1 MIRRPPR
8 SKRTDTL
15 FPYTTRFRSREIR
28 ALAARHG
35 RQDEIGFGM
44 RLQIVC
50 RETEAE
56 AWEAA
61 HELVRDTTEAQA
73 QFIRTRYA
81 GSVANQRVQE
91 LARTHGELIAPHLW
105 TGITRV
111 RPGAGIAIVGDPGQ
125 CAGTLQQ

>member
-1 MIRRPPR
+1 M
-8 SKRTDTL
+8 
-15 FPYTTRFRSREIR
+15 REIR

-44 RLQIVC
+44 RLQIAC

-81 GSVANQRVQE
+81 GSVAKQRVQE
-91 LARTHGELIAPHLW
+91 LARPHGELIAPHPW

-111 RPGAGIAIVGDPGQ
+111 RPGAGGRKS
-125 CAGTLQQ
+125 AGWGKRVSVRAALGGARLFSKKTNITTND